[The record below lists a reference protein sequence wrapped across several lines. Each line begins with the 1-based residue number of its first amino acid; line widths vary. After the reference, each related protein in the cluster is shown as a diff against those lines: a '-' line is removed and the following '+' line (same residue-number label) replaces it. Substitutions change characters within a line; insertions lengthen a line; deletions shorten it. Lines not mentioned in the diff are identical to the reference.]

1 LPILIS
7 EALVVP
13 IFAVDVFGAVTA
25 AFVVEY
31 ESTSITPNST
41 SYCPYSSAFSPTA
54 YWNLKYAVYSAAYW
68 NLKYAVYSAAFNALT
83 VRPRYGIYKPV
94 AAGPVISGVTDP
106 FKYTDAFL
114 SASTVTFKE

>member
-41 SYCPYSSAFSPTA
+41 SYCPYSSASPTA
-54 YWNLKYAVYSAAYW
+54 YWNLKYAVYSA
-68 NLKYAVYSAAFNALT
+68 LSFNALT
-83 VRPRYGIYKPV
+83 VRPSYGIYKPV
-94 AAGPVISGVTDP
+94 AAEPVISGSV
-106 FKYTDAFL
+106 
-114 SASTVTFKE
+114 